1 MTWNSKVDTIPDITR
16 KSIYHTY
23 RLCYLTQKEN
33 HHGNE
38 AEPSIIEKYFTHI
51 NGKKAPRRFACSA
64 INEITS

>member
-1 MTWNSKVDTIPDITR
+1 MTWNSKVDIIPDITG

-38 AEPSIIEKYFTHI
+38 AEPSSIEKYLRTLMA
-51 NGKKAPRRFACSA
+51 KKLHGALLVPQK
-64 INEITS
+64 